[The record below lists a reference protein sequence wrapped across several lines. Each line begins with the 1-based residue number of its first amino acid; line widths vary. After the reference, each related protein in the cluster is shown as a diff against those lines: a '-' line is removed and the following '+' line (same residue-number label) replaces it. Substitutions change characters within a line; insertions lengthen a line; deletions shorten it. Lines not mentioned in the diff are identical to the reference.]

1 MAILSFKVQ
10 ADYEKVV
17 KLREEI
23 SKLETQLKGFGKN
36 TPQIEI
42 KAVENRLA
50 EAKAEF
56 TAVASEASKAGAV
69 LSKDFKGKIHESVA
83 VVNNLTAK
91 IIEQKGVVKD
101 AEITVKKLSEAYRSM
116 AKSSDTSKTS
126 ELKSELDAAKSKLE
140 GEKAALFSLNQ
151 EKAKATLATKKL
163 KEEYSEFKDKAG
175 EAKKESEGFSLSLG
189 KIAGIVGG
197 VTALKQLASQVV
209 AVRGQF
215 QDMETQIETLVG
227 KDVTAK
233 IMPQIKEMAKVSPL
247 TMGDIVGAEKMMLS
261 FNIEAEKSI
270 EFLRALSDVSMGNS
284 QKFNSLTLAFSQ
296 MSSAGKLMGQ
306 DLLQM
311 INAGFNPLQQISAK
325 TGKSISQLKEE
336 MSKGA
341 ISAQMVQQ
349 AFLDATSAGG
359 KFYNMSEN
367 ASKTINGQISMMED
381 AMDAMFNEIG
391 TKTEG
396 VIIKSIQSVTSLIQN
411 YEKIGQV
418 LASLVG
424 TYGAYR
430 TAVFLATAAT
440 SKHTLAEIALTNV
453 RIAARKAQK
462 LLNAAML
469 TNPYVALAVAV
480 GGLVTA
486 YVALKDNTSA
496 AERAQKEYTAEKEK
510 AAQKEKEHADAIQG
524 LIDKVRDETQA
535 ESERVLALMALKDEY
550 PNIFEQYDVESLKLE
565 DILKLK
571 KQINAEDRKRRI
583 EDVKGKIKQLS
594 EEVVVMRGRGAS
606 QQNIAVKQEK
616 IAEYRRELLS
626 EDYAD
631 FVTSLGGMTDEK
643 LAAITSRLEK
653 ISEGTGGFTAKLSG
667 VVVNKENY
675 ADFLE
680 KYIAAAKKEQEKR
693 KEVVPIYGTEY
704 KAAEKEWNDA
714 KKALEAIEKDKDKY
728 TTEQYKAA
736 KTRKETA
743 EKAFKELG
751 GDTTGKEIKSEYD
764 KLAQQQKI
772 KDLTEKQAREN
783 ARAAKDAEFMVEQ
796 ARIDAMKEG
805 AAKTRAQ
812 RLLDYQ
818 KELENLE
825 RQKQDYILKVVE
837 QEKAIFDA
845 KEEANA
851 KEKKDYKKKVFDKD
865 AAAAKVD
872 TSAYDASAKGVTAK
886 YLANEEELYKN
897 LFEQY
902 MSYTDQKAKLEKEYL
917 EDVLELNM
925 AYLETGDEKY
935 VRSIDERTKVYAQ
948 ALNKLN
954 KAMNA
959 EDYKLIFGDTNK
971 MTTKG
976 IDVAL
981 GKAKDLL
988 STMSKDTDPETWK
1001 VVVEKINELEDVKL
1015 NRLFEGWDDSTEGLL
1030 RQLIKVQEMKE
1041 KIEKKEMSEDDEAFK
1056 KAKQDLRKGFAATG
1070 ATLFSNTLSQAAD
1083 TMREIAD
1090 ITGDIHLAEQAEQLA
1105 NASSILSST
1114 ASGLASG
1121 GPMGALVGFFS
1132 GTISSGINSLL
1143 NDKVEAAQEYA
1154 KAKQALEDYEAEI
1167 DRMSRTISE
1176 EDYDTI
1182 FGVRSLSKVVDAS
1195 KMATEAYNDYLSALK
1210 GTFSYAWDSR
1220 GLMMGLENAVTPFKR
1235 DGRSGNATLREQF
1248 PEIFEYEKNGRG
1260 GYDVIGL
1267 KLKEA
1272 QAALEAYSEY
1282 ANDKWYK
1289 ELEAAVSALEDYEEQ
1304 MAIVDDQLRS
1314 LFSNIGSDIVDSIMK
1329 GEDALEAIKKST
1341 GDVFAQISKQL
1352 VSEMLISEEFITKY
1366 TDKWRSALATADNG
1380 VDDADVMAAMA
1391 DELAK
1396 NVEDAKAFY
1405 EQLKRTAEERDIDM
1419 DIMSESQQ
1427 EASRRG
1433 YETLSE
1439 DTGNELVGRAV
1450 AQYESNLRM
1459 EEATRSMKESVD
1471 IMMANNVQIRD
1482 IASESRALI
1491 ADSYLELQQIREN
1504 TGNSAKYLKI
1514 IDERMTE
1521 WDSKIKSL

>member
-1 MAILSFKVQ
+1 
-10 ADYEKVV
+10 
-17 KLREEI
+17 
-23 SKLETQLKGFGKN
+23 
-36 TPQIEI
+36 
-42 KAVENRLA
+42 
-50 EAKAEF
+50 
-56 TAVASEASKAGAV
+56 
-69 LSKDFKGKIHESVA
+69 
-83 VVNNLTAK
+83 
-91 IIEQKGVVKD
+91 
-101 AEITVKKLSEAYRSM
+101 
-116 AKSSDTSKTS
+116 
-126 ELKSELDAAKSKLE
+126 
-140 GEKAALFSLNQ
+140 
-151 EKAKATLATKKL
+151 
-163 KEEYSEFKDKAG
+163 
-175 EAKKESEGFSLSLG
+175 
-189 KIAGIVGG
+189 
-197 VTALKQLASQVV
+197 
-209 AVRGQF
+209 
-215 QDMETQIETLVG
+215 
-227 KDVTAK
+227 
-233 IMPQIKEMAKVSPL
+233 
-247 TMGDIVGAEKMMLS
+247 
-261 FNIEAEKSI
+261 
-270 EFLRALSDVSMGNS
+270 
-284 QKFNSLTLAFSQ
+284 
-296 MSSAGKLMGQ
+296 
-306 DLLQM
+306 M
-311 INAGFNPLQQISAK
+311 INAGFNPLQQISEK

-396 VIIKSIQSVTSLIQN
+396 VIIKSIQTVTSLIQN

-486 YVALKDNTSA
+486 YVALRDNTSA
-496 AERAQKEYTAEKEK
+496 TERAQRELNNRKEDAKRKE
-510 AAQKEKEHADAIQG
+510 QEHANAIQA
-524 LIDKVRDETQA
+524 LIDKVKDENAIMA
-535 ESERVLALMALKDEY
+535 EREAAMLALKNQY
-550 PNIFEQYDVESLKLE
+550 PKIFEQYDIEKLKLA
-565 DILKLK
+565 DIVKLK
-571 KQINAEDRKRRI
+571 QQIAQEDYESAKRAAQGSMAATESRI
-583 EDVKGKIKQLS
+583 RSKENNINYKWLFKKNLDS
-594 EEVVVMRGRGAS
+594 E
-606 QQNIAVKQEK
+606 
-616 IAEYRRELLS
+616 RELLK
-626 EDYAD
+626 EQQKDYLMTYSLPEYLA
-631 FVTSLGGMTDEK
+631 SLKKLNLEALQKELGGAQFM
-643 LAAITSRLEK
+643 AS
-653 ISEGTGGFTAKLSG
+653 GSG
-667 VVVNKENY
+667 VGTFDGLPATKEFYDAMVKGIENEINGRKEGVKDY
-675 ADFLE
+675 KE
-680 KYIAAAKKEQEKR
+680 KYDK
-693 KEVVPIYGTEY
+693 
-704 KAAEKEWNDA
+704 AEKEW
-714 KKALEAIEKDKDKY
+714 
-728 TTEQYKAA
+728 KAA
-736 KTRKETA
+736 KALLDDIKKNKSKYSEA
-743 EKAFKELG
+743 DYQKAFTDEQSKAAAFKKLG

-805 AAKTRAQ
+805 AAKSRAQ
-812 RLLDYQ
+812 RQLDYE

-845 KEEANA
+845 KEEAKV
-851 KEKKDYKKKVFDKD
+851 KEKGKENYSKKIFNKD

-976 IDVAL
+976 VETAL
-981 GKAKDLL
+981 SKAKELM

-1001 VVVEKINELEDVKL
+1001 VMVETIEKLEDVKL
-1015 NRLFEGWDDSTEGLL
+1015 NRLFEGWESSTTGLL
-1030 RQLIKVQEMKE
+1030 KQLMKVQEMKE
-1041 KIEKKEMSEDDEAFK
+1041 KIAKKEMSKDDEAFK
-1056 KAKQDLRKGFAATG
+1056 KANEDLKKGFAATG
-1070 ATLFSNTLSQAAD
+1070 ATLFSNSLSQAAD
-1083 TMREIAD
+1083 TMREIAE
-1090 ITGDIHLAEQAEQLA
+1090 ISGDIHLAEQAEQLA

-1121 GPMGALVGFFS
+1121 GGMGAVIGFFS
-1132 GTISSGINSLL
+1132 GAISSGINGIL
-1143 NDKVEAAQEYA
+1143 NDRIEAAQEYA
-1154 KAKQALEDYEAEI
+1154 KAKQALEAYEAEI

-1182 FGVRSLSKVVDAS
+1182 FGVRSLSKFVDAS
-1195 KMATEAYNDYLSALK
+1195 KMATEAYKDYLSALK

-1405 EQLKRTAEERDIDM
+1405 EQLKRTAEERGIDM

-1427 EASRRG
+1427 EASRKG

-1459 EEATRSMKESVD
+1459 EDATRSMKESVD

>member
-1 MAILSFKVQ
+1 
-10 ADYEKVV
+10 
-17 KLREEI
+17 
-23 SKLETQLKGFGKN
+23 
-36 TPQIEI
+36 
-42 KAVENRLA
+42 
-50 EAKAEF
+50 
-56 TAVASEASKAGAV
+56 
-69 LSKDFKGKIHESVA
+69 
-83 VVNNLTAK
+83 
-91 IIEQKGVVKD
+91 
-101 AEITVKKLSEAYRSM
+101 
-116 AKSSDTSKTS
+116 
-126 ELKSELDAAKSKLE
+126 
-140 GEKAALFSLNQ
+140 
-151 EKAKATLATKKL
+151 
-163 KEEYSEFKDKAG
+163 
-175 EAKKESEGFSLSLG
+175 
-189 KIAGIVGG
+189 
-197 VTALKQLASQVV
+197 
-209 AVRGQF
+209 
-215 QDMETQIETLVG
+215 
-227 KDVTAK
+227 
-233 IMPQIKEMAKVSPL
+233 
-247 TMGDIVGAEKMMLS
+247 
-261 FNIEAEKSI
+261 
-270 EFLRALSDVSMGNS
+270 
-284 QKFNSLTLAFSQ
+284 
-296 MSSAGKLMGQ
+296 
-306 DLLQM
+306 M
-311 INAGFNPLQQISAK
+311 INAGFNPLQQISEK

-367 ASKTINGQISMMED
+367 ASKTINGQISMMQD

-453 RIAARKAQK
+453 RIAARKAQQ

-486 YVALKDNTSA
+486 YVALRDNTSDA
-496 AERAQKEYTAEKEK
+496 DKAQERFNKKQEE
-510 AAQKEKEHADAIQG
+510 AAQQEKEHMTAIEG
-524 LIDKVRDETQA
+524 LINKANDETAATHKREQALLSLKAQYPDIFKKYDLEALKLTNTRDLLKQVNAEYDRKQQKTKVDEYNELNSSISTYSKINTIHARRRTKELMADRERLREQFTKERVAQYVSILDKQSDEYLKKVLSLA
-535 ESERVLALMALKDEY
+535 ESAKEGNGV
-550 PNIFEQYDVESLKLE
+550 F
-565 DILKLK
+565 
-571 KQINAEDRKRRI
+571 QIKENLGITTDKRT
-583 EDVKGKIKQLS
+583 DL
-594 EEVVVMRGRGAS
+594 
-606 QQNIAVKQEK
+606 
-616 IAEYRRELLS
+616 
-626 EDYAD
+626 
-631 FVTSLGGMTDEK
+631 TSLAK
-643 LAAITSRLEK
+643 LMLDGDNLEAV
-653 ISEGTGGFTAKLSG
+653 ISEI
-667 VVVNKENY
+667 NKEI
-675 ADFLE
+675 
-680 KYIAAAKKEQEKR
+680 KKR
-693 KEVVPIYGTEY
+693 KEAPKYSQDY

-714 KKALEAIEKDKDKY
+714 KKALQEIEKDKDKF

-736 KTRKETA
+736 KSRKDTA

-751 GDTTGKEIKSEYD
+751 GDTTSENRNIE
-764 KLAQQQKI
+764 QQQKI

-805 AAKTRAQ
+805 AAKSRAQ
-812 RLLDYQ
+812 RQLDYE

-851 KEKKDYKKKVFDKD
+851 KGKKDYKKKVFDKD
-865 AAAAKVD
+865 AEAAKVD
-872 TSAYDASAKGVTAK
+872 ASSYDAAIKGATAK
-886 YLANEEELYKN
+886 YLDNEEQVYEA

-902 MSYTDQKAKLEKEYL
+902 MSFADQKKKLEKEYL
-917 EDVLELNM
+917 EDVLALNM

-935 VRSIDERTKVYAQ
+935 VRSIDERTKAYAQ
-948 ALNKLN
+948 SLNKIN

-959 EDYKLIFGDTNK
+959 DDYKLIFGDTNK

-976 IDVAL
+976 IETAL

-1001 VVVEKINELEDVKL
+1001 VVIEKINELEDVKL
-1015 NRLFEGWDDSTEGLL
+1015 NRLFEGWDSSTTGLL
-1030 RQLIKVQEMKE
+1030 QQLMKVQEMKQ
-1041 KIEKKEMSEDDEAFK
+1041 KIEKKEMSKDDMVFK
-1056 KAKQDLRKGFAATG
+1056 KAKEDLRKGFVATG
-1070 ATLFSNTLSQAAD
+1070 ATLFGDTLSQAAAH
-1083 TMREIAD
+1083 MREIAD
-1090 ITGDIHLAEQAEQLA
+1090 ISGDIDLADKANTLA
-1105 NASSILSST
+1105 SAASIISST
-1114 ASGLASG
+1114 ASGFASG
-1121 GPMGALVGFFS
+1121 GLVGGTVGFFS
-1132 GTISSGINSLL
+1132 GAIGTAISSIL
-1143 NDKVEAAQEYA
+1143 NGDAEVERSRQR
-1154 KAKQALEDYEAEI
+1154 AKQALEAYEAEI

-1405 EQLKRTAEERDIDM
+1405 EQLKKTAEERGIDM